1 MLPITEYQKILQ
13 QNGNKYTLEETKAL
27 YDFLRMI
34 AEGHAKVLNN
44 LNEEQDEKSNIDVSS
59 IE

>member
-13 QNGNKYTLEETKAL
+13 QNGNKYTLEETKSL

-34 AEGHAKVLNN
+34 AEGHAKVLNK
-44 LNEEQDEKSNIDVSS
+44 LNEDENEKSNIDVPS